1 MSFALRPF
9 LLFRSTYGLFSAST
23 SRISRVSLPYSER
36 QAEQKFK
43 VKDELDS
50 VAFPP
55 DRRKLHPL
63 QRTPAT
69 AGVSERSVK
78 YTRRHYDLRGPETVE
93 NTLIHSQYGIQALE
107 GGELKIGHLELI
119 RLNINRA
126 IDEKRMFAIW
136 RVPGPW
142 KPKTQQSLG
151 KRMGGGKADI
161 HHYVTP
167 VRADR
172 IIVEVGGYLDW
183 REAHRIL
190 GRIAA
195 VMPFRARFVSQ
206 NLLDTELKIE
216 AFIAEQN
223 VNPFYPPTKAMLKNY
238 AGCRHFLSPWHME
251 WQNPHYR

>member
-1 MSFALRPF
+1 MT
-9 LLFRSTYGLFSAST
+9 STGSPSSMAFDQCSSDE
-23 SRISRVSLPYSER
+23 SRITRVSLPYGER
-36 QAEQKFK
+36 QAEQKFQL
-43 VKDELDS
+43 KDELDS

-63 QRTPAT
+63 QRSPIA
-69 AGVSERSVK
+69 AGPSERPIK
-78 YTRRHYDLRGPETVE
+78 YARRHYDLRGPETVE
-93 NTLIHSQYGIQALE
+93 NTLVHSQYGIQALE
-107 GGELKIGHLELI
+107 GGELKFGHLELI

-167 VRADR
+167 VRANR
-172 IIVEVGGYLDW
+172 IIIEVGGYLDW

-206 NLLDTELKIE
+206 DLLDTEAKME
-216 AFIAEQN
+216 AFIADQN

-238 AGCRHFLSPWHME
+238 AGCQHFLSPWHME
-251 WQNPHYR
+251 WEDPHYQ